1 MSRVLVAAFLVVLA
15 FAGTAQATSAPPYA
29 GLGKLQPLTIVQ
41 LPHSGRTTLT
51 CSLRGRGLHGKAGAI
66 EKKLAPVACEQPP
79 RSQVLDGNFVLGP

>member
-1 MSRVLVAAFLVVLA
+1 MSRLVAASFVAALA

-41 LPHSGRTTLT
+41 LPHAGRTTLT
-51 CSLRGRGLHGKAGAI
+51 CSLRGRGLHGKARAI

-79 RSQVLDGNFVLGP
+79 RSQVLDGNLLLGP